1 MSYGQHMHIMYSTGV
16 KKRAWYGLC
25 TNQVH
30 EYFAGKQFYP
40 VSRVVLHRKYCYRTF
55 EWIYERKRAEK
66 TTPMNERP
74 EMASVVP
81 AFALS
86 EAAAPVPERVAV
98 PVGLPLVPEPE
109 PVGADAG
116 ALDSPLAVGSA
127 A

>member
-1 MSYGQHMHIMYSTGV
+1 MVYAPIKSMNILQANNFIQCRV
-16 KKRAWYGLC
+16 L
-25 TNQVH
+25 
-30 EYFAGKQFYP
+30 YP
-40 VSRVVLHRKYCYRTF
+40 SILHRKYCYRTF